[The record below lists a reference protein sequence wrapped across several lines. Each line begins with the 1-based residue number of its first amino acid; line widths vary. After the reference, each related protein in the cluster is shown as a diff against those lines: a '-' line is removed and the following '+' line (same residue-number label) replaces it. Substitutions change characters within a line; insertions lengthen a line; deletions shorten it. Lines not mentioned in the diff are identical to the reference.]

1 VEYQGF
7 PAGERLRE
15 TRTMSTPSEPDPVKR
30 IASLIAAKEE
40 RIDRTISK
48 LEDLYGPTDWV
59 SPVMPFD
66 RTRYYEREMGSPLV
80 RKFAAFERF
89 MAREELPG
97 TKLETNRL
105 EDRTREQGR
114 RTVNIDPG
122 FVCLERL
129 VLATGKNY
137 THRIYLSQGI
147 YADLT
152 LVFHRKCFRS
162 LAWTYPDYADAEVIE
177 YFNGVRERYKEQL
190 RGNGPMSP

>member
-1 VEYQGF
+1 
-7 PAGERLRE
+7 
-15 TRTMSTPSEPDPVKR
+15 MSTPSEPDPVKR
-30 IASLIAAKEE
+30 IASLIAVKEE
-40 RIDRTISK
+40 ILDRAISR

-59 SPVMPFD
+59 SPRMPFD
-66 RTRYYEREMGSPLV
+66 RTRYYEREMGGRLV
-80 RKFAAFERF
+80 RKFVAFERL

-105 EDRTREQGR
+105 EAQTLERGR

-152 LVFHRKCFRS
+152 LVFHRKDFRP
-162 LAWTYPDYADAEVIE
+162 LAWTYPDYADAEVIG
-177 YFNGVRERYKEQL
+177 YFNAVRERYKEQL
-190 RGNGPMSP
+190 RRSGPMPS